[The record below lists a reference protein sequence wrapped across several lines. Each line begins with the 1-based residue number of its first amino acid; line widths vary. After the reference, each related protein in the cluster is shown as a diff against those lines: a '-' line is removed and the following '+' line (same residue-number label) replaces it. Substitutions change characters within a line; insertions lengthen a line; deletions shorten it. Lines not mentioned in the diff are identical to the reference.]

1 MASRELAQTLPFT
14 TSELQT
20 VSRLPVANHVFLG
33 SWTVDIYQ
41 EYCNLISAPQRRHT
55 AHLRWCSLAH
65 LGSQAARTRE
75 LIKTHNPPYKK
86 KKKDLIFKANFIY
99 VFF

>member
-1 MASRELAQTLPFT
+1 MEMVSREVAQTLPFA

-41 EYCNLISAPQRRHT
+41 ENCNLISAPQRRHV

-65 LGSQAARTRE
+65 PGNQAARTRE
-75 LIKTHNPPYKK
+75 LIKTQSPSYKK
-86 KKKDLIFKANFIY
+86 KKKKDRIF
-99 VFF
+99 